1 METNDVSA
9 FVTPTK
15 DSRTVAL
22 NLLSRSVASP
32 LAHQLEPNRC
42 VERFF
47 LSCFA

>member
-1 METNDVSA
+1 MKSNDST
-9 FVTPTK
+9 FITSTK

-32 LAHQLEPNRC
+32 IAHQLEANRC

-47 LSCFA
+47 VSCFA